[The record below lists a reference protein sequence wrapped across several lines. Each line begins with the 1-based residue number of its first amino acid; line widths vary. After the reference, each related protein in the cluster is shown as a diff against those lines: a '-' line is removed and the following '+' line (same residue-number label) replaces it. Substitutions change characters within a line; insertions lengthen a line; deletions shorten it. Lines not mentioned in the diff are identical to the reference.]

1 MKTFLSLVLLT
12 FLSTSLFAAGYKVG
26 DKVDNFSLKN
36 VNGKTVSLND
46 YSKKEG
52 VIVIFTC
59 NHCPYAKA
67 YEQRIIDLDKK
78 YAKQGFPVIA
88 INPNDPTDYPN
99 DSFENMVKRSK
110 EMKYSFP
117 YLFDEQQSVYP
128 VFGATKT
135 PHVYL
140 LKKTK
145 KGFEVAYIGAIDD
158 NTESAEKVKVKY
170 VENAI
175 ASIKKGEKVTLAET
189 KAIGCSIKAKKR

>member
-88 INPNDPTDYPN
+88 INPNDPTDYPD

-158 NTESAEKVKVKY
+158 NTESAEKVNVKY

>member
-46 YSKKEG
+46 FSKKEG

-88 INPNDPTDYPN
+88 INPNDPTDYPD

-158 NTESAEKVKVKY
+158 NTESAEKVNVKY